1 MITGLCFYVVQ
12 HVFELLG
19 KLIYYSLLLFFCVSV
34 VYCIYM
40 YLHEFTLRAN

>member
-1 MITGLCFYVVQ
+1 MIIGLRFYVVQ

-34 VYCIYM
+34 VYCICELM
-40 YLHEFTLRAN
+40 CESEL